1 MYVQYCSCK
10 RSPLIPTI
18 SVSGSLKEE
27 IQQHVPTPVTVF
39 NLALLLAVELTSS
52 NQITSQQPIQ
62 SRSNPQRL
70 NSNASFSFWPTKKP
84 FQCHPLGICRFLVF
98 KDSKGKTEVHK
109 PGYPSLSQSSN
120 SLGQCPLRLANF
132 TVDSYVGKLRSILSD
147 VRRQGDWNRTLLLVD
162 PTTDPLVLQ

>member
-1 MYVQYCSCK
+1 MCVQCCYCE
-10 RSPLIPTI
+10 RSPLIQTI

-27 IQQHVPTPVTVF
+27 IQQHVPKPVTF
-39 NLALLLAVELTSS
+39 NLALLFAVELTSS

-70 NSNASFSFWPTKKP
+70 NSNASFSFWPTKKL

-98 KDSKGKTEVHK
+98 KDSRGKTEVHK
-109 PGYPSLSQSSN
+109 PGYPSLSQISN

-132 TVDSYVGKLRSILSD
+132 TVDSYVERLRSILSD
-147 VRRQGDWNRTLLLVD
+147 VRRQGDWKRTLLLGN
-162 PTTDPLVLQ
+162 PTTDPLVMQ